1 MTTTYR
7 LKTTIRALLAA
18 FATSILGAQPIQLTT
33 PVPGSDNAS
42 PFPGFSWSG
51 HPAAFKDMGKPL
63 GYQIQIAADAGF
75 TTLIDEDRVAL
86 NRYVHDEPLVPGT
99 YHWRVRAIPHA
110 EEPEEWSQPAVFV
123 IHKPELMVT
132 VDASEDPV
140 RGVAQAVEKV
150 KQANADS
157 SRIVMPPGDYHIGE
171 SFQGY
176 LFDLEGCSNV
186 VIDGSGVKLN
196 FSSRKQGL
204 IRARACQGITVTG
217 FDVSF
222 AKGALRVQARV
233 VKLDPAT
240 GRVTVRIEPGFPGF
254 DASDSLKQ
262 DIIYLLEP
270 GSEGRLKSNV
280 RNFYRPDSGYTRE
293 GENVWSFVITEDFD
307 RWEVG
312 DRVCCNFRSGSLHLV
327 DFSESQ
333 TVTAHGLTAAGWGG
347 MGFVSIEGNDFRIL
361 NCKTRFDEGKW
372 MTGVADGAHIR
383 GHRLGPWIEGTSI
396 QAIGDDA
403 VALYAR
409 PATMKSAG
417 TGEASRSAICRT
429 EFFNLE
435 AGDEVAF
442 FQPLKGEI
450 LLETRVESVKPVKGG
465 FETTFAVPLPQGLRF
480 QGPVQEATQIWNRSK
495 SCGDFVVR
503 DCKFTNIRRYGTV
516 FRSKRGVV
524 ENNRFRGNSARAVV
538 FYNEADWPNGLYA
551 SEIIIRDNH
560 ISDSGFDHPSKPAAI
575 AFLFYGH
582 RTGARSIGPR
592 KLLIENNVFEDCPS
606 PEISL
611 IWTRNAVIRGNE
623 VRKDGKTS
631 PASHTATHSQ
641 AIMNE

>member
-1 MTTTYR
+1 MPQVIG
-7 LKTTIRALLAA
+7 LEQPLAA
-18 FATSILGAQPIQLTT
+18 SRSA
-33 PVPGSDNAS
+33 N

-51 HPAAFKDMGKPL
+51 HPDAFKDVGKPVE
-63 GYQIQIAADAGF
+63 YQIQIASDAAF
-75 TTLIDEDRVAL
+75 DKLVDEDRVVL
-86 NRYVHDEPLVPGT
+86 NRYVHDEPLPAGN

-110 EEPEEWSQPAVFV
+110 KSPEEWSAPSGFV
-123 IHKPELMVT
+123 ISEPDLLVT
-132 VDASEDPV
+132 VDVSEDPV

-150 KQANADS
+150 KKAKAVS
-157 SRIVMPPGDYHIGE
+157 ARIVMPPGVYDIGK

-176 LFDLEGCSNV
+176 LFDLDGCSNV

-204 IRARACQGITVTG
+204 IRAKACQGIAVTG

-222 AKGALRVQARV
+222 AKGALRAQARV
-233 VKLDPAT
+233 VKLDPAA
-240 GRVTVRIEPGFPGF
+240 GRVTVSIEPGYPGF
-254 DASDSLKQ
+254 DASDNLKD
-262 DIIYLLEP
+262 DIIFLLEP

-280 RNFYRPDSGYTRE
+280 HNFFRPESGYTKERE
-293 GENVWSFVITEDFD
+293 DVWSFVITRDFD
-307 RWEVG
+307 RWAVG
-312 DRVCCNFRSGSLHLV
+312 DRVCYTFRNGSLHLV
-327 DFSESQ
+327 DFTESQ

-361 NCKTRFDEGKW
+361 NCRTRFDEGKW
-372 MTGVADGAHIR
+372 MTGNADGAHIR

-417 TGEASRSAICRT
+417 SGAANRSAVCRT

-442 FQPLKGEI
+442 FQPLKGVI
-450 LLETRVESVKPVKGG
+450 MLETKVESVKPVEGG
-465 FETTFAVPLPQGLRF
+465 FETTFADPIPEGIRF
-480 QGPVQEATQIWNRSK
+480 KGPVQEATQIWNRSK

-516 FRSKRGVV
+516 FRSKRGVI
-524 ENNRFRGNSARAVV
+524 ENNTYRGNSAQAIV
-538 FYNEADWPNGLYA
+538 FHNETPWPNGLYA
-551 SEIIIRDNH
+551 SEIIIRNNH
-560 ISDSGFDHPSKPAAI
+560 NSDSGFDHPSKPAAI
-575 AFLFYGH
+575 AFLFTAH
-582 RTGARSIGPR
+582 RVGAKSIGPR
-592 KLLIENNVFEDCPS
+592 NILIEGNVFEDTPS

-611 IWTRNAVIRGNE
+611 TWTRNAVIRGNE
-623 VRKDGKTS
+623 VKKDGKAS
-631 PASHTATHSQ
+631 PASHAATHSE
-641 AIMNE
+641 AIINR